1 MPAVV
6 TDTVRAVIVNPGM
19 QRFLNCEGDPAL
31 ITGEHPDPD
40 RAGRVINALLPGRL
54 VSRKPTA
61 TPQFP
66 R

>member
-1 MPAVV
+1 VPAVV

-54 VSRKPTA
+54 VG
-61 TPQFP
+61 
-66 R
+66 